1 MYSDRMPQDPVM
13 LLSLVN
19 TKLRDDYSSL
29 EVLCDDMQLDAK
41 ELQAKLLQIGYVYD
55 PALNKFV

>member
-1 MYSDRMPQDPVM
+1 MYYDRMPQDPVM

-29 EVLCDDMQLDAK
+29 EALCDDMQLDAK
-41 ELQAKLLQIGYVYD
+41 ELQAKLLKIGYVYD

>member
-1 MYSDRMPQDPVM
+1 MYYDRMPQDPVM

-29 EVLCDDMQLDAK
+29 EALCDDMQ
-41 ELQAKLLQIGYVYD
+41 IGRASCRERV
-55 PALNKFV
+55 